1 MGNGMIISMMWRT
14 MNNIV
19 IITVTNISSELES
32 YSCKFMKEYVR
43 ITNEKFLHNCLFRDI
58 SSLEGSDVNPLE
70 YSIASGQDI
79 LDRDHI
85 NLQISEWAGKTTWIG
100 DFPWAES
107 PFCPRRN
114 WGWDEHFGTHRFSR
128 SPIKPHQNASL
139 MVTWSCF
146 SFLFLSG

>member
-1 MGNGMIISMMWRT
+1 

-19 IITVTNISSELES
+19 IITITNIGSELES
-32 YSCKFMKEYVR
+32 YSYKFMKEYVR

-85 NLQISEWAGKTTWIG
+85 NLQVSDWA
-100 DFPWAES
+100 
-107 PFCPRRN
+107 
-114 WGWDEHFGTHRFSR
+114 
-128 SPIKPHQNASL
+128 
-139 MVTWSCF
+139 
-146 SFLFLSG
+146 